1 MKTPTDGEDYSV
13 AQPTVTFE
21 IGAEPGS
28 MRCAEVDI
36 VDDAIAEGN
45 ETFTLGLITEG
56 GNGFIDQA
64 TIIII
69 DSELCI

>member
-13 AQPTVTFE
+13 TQPVVIFE
-21 IGAEPGS
+21 TGAGPGS

-36 VDDAIAEGN
+36 VDDAIAERN
-45 ETFTLGLITEG
+45 EIFTLDLVDRESL
-56 GNGFIDQA
+56 IDQ
-64 TIIII
+64 TTVIII